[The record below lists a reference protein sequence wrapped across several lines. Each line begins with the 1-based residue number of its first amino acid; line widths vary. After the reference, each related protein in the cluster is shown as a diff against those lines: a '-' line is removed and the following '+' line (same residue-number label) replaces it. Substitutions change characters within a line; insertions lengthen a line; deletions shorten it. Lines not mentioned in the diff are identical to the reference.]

1 MSISKLGQRR
11 QIVIPKDI
19 CDDIGIEIGDFLEV
33 SLSAEHKIIITPK
46 KLVDLEDTLTPDE
59 EKSVARGFKDIEE
72 GNFISLSELKNELG
86 M

>member
-33 SLSAEHKIIITPK
+33 SLSTDNKIIITPK
-46 KLVDLEDTLTPDE
+46 KLVDLEDTLTDEE
-59 EKSVARGFKDIEE
+59 EKSVARGLKDIEE
-72 GNFISLSELKNELG
+72 GKFITLSELKNELG
-86 M
+86 L

>member
-46 KLVDLEDTLTPDE
+46 KLVDLEDTFTNEE
-59 EKSVARGFKDIEE
+59 EKSVARGLKDIEQ